1 MSNNLSWPPSG
12 SGASQTD
19 VLGLPISRTNH
30 SRMSTARRVAGWGWR
45 VVVSVCAVLGV
56 LSFFRSPPVIDVD
69 SATQRT
75 NNAHDQIGGFAGDC
89 MELVLTARE
98 TDAEALG
105 TCFDTKA
112 AGEWSPGKTTIV
124 ATAVARDASIVFQE
138 QRGDVSLYM
147 ATVTV
152 MQRELPTS
160 APSRKYY
167 RMPVTVWNQQTRIIG
182 WPEAVNGPG
191 PGVHVKLGYRI
202 TVPAGTPLYTLVT
215 NFVSTYLTQT
225 TGLNQWV
232 LADAKI
238 YPVGGYTS
246 GQLLSLKVTA
256 VPGEKPAPGKK
267 IRALAQVLAKT
278 AQNVPMP
285 MTMPLTLQ
293 NNNGT
298 WMVSALDLAP
308 QISDEDPEP
317 ITATAKPPVA
327 PGK

>member
-56 LSFFRSPPVIDVD
+56 FSFFRSPPVIDVD

-256 VPGEKPAPGKK
+256 VPGEKPVPGKK

-308 QISDEDPEP
+308 QLSDEDPEP
-317 ITATAKPPVA
+317 ITAAAKPPVA